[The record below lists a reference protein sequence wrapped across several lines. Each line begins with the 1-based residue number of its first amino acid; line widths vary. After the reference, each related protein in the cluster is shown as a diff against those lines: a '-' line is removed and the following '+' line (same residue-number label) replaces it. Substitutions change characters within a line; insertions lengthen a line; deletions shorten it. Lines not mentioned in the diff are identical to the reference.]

1 MAMLRTLLSLAAIA
15 MVFGSAMAA
24 NHTVGG
30 NSGWSQGADY
40 TTWAASETFLVGDN
54 LIFSYGLSHDVLEV
68 TKANY
73 DSCLTTNAISTNG
86 GGMTVITLSS
96 LGKRYFI
103 CGTGGHC
110 ASGMKLEVNTIAT
123 ASPPP
128 AAAPP
133 VPPPASTPSTNP
145 VVSSPTKSPASSPS
159 PKSSAPSPK
168 LAPKISPAKSPVS
181 GPLSPNVEAPALP
194 PSDASVPT
202 PSLPSSANKLSVIAG
217 STVGFGFAVM
227 MMFFLYAFIQIFI
240 RDVLFF
246 LRLFQF
252 CIMIFLNL
260 VYHEHIQYIV
270 SIWMCNSGQ
279 SKFDC

>member
-15 MVFGSAMAA
+15 MVLNSAMAA

-30 NSGWSQGADY
+30 NGGWSQGADY
-40 TTWAASETFLVGDN
+40 KTWAASETFLVGDN

-73 DSCLTTNAISTNG
+73 DSCATTNAISTNG
-86 GGMTVITLSS
+86 GGMTVIALSS
-96 LGKRYFI
+96 LGRRYFI

-133 VPPPASTPSTNP
+133 VLPPASTPSTTP
-145 VVSSPTKSPASSPS
+145 VISSPTKSPASSPS

-168 LAPKISPAKSPVS
+168 IAPKISPVSNPSSPTVD
-181 GPLSPNVEAPALP
+181 APALP
-194 PSDASVPT
+194 PSGASVPT
-202 PSLPSSANKLSVIAG
+202 PSQPSSANKIGVIAG
-217 STVGFGFAVM
+217 STVGFGFVVTM
-227 MMFFLYAFIQIFI
+227 TFI
-240 RDVLFF
+240 L
-246 LRLFQF
+246 
-252 CIMIFLNL
+252 
-260 VYHEHIQYIV
+260 
-270 SIWMCNSGQ
+270 
-279 SKFDC
+279 

>member
-1 MAMLRTLLSLAAIA
+1 MAMLRTLLSLAAIS

-30 NSGWSQGADY
+30 NSGWRQGADY
-40 TTWAASETFLVGDN
+40 KTWAASETFLVGDN

-73 DSCLTTNAISTNG
+73 DSCETTNAISTNA

-123 ASPPP
+123 ASPPS

-133 VPPPASTPSTNP
+133 VPPPASTPSTTP

-159 PKSSAPSPK
+159 PKSSPPSPK
-168 LAPKISPAKSPVS
+168 LAPKISPAKSPTTSPTKSPVS
-181 GPLSPNVEAPALP
+181 SPSSPTIEAPALP
-194 PSDASVPT
+194 PSGASVPT
-202 PSLPSSANKLSVIAG
+202 PSPPSSANKIGVIAG
-217 STVGFGFAVM
+217 STMGFGFVVM
-227 MMFFLYAFIQIFI
+227 MAFII
-240 RDVLFF
+240 
-246 LRLFQF
+246 
-252 CIMIFLNL
+252 
-260 VYHEHIQYIV
+260 
-270 SIWMCNSGQ
+270 
-279 SKFDC
+279 